1 MSRPEPLVA
10 IVDDDSSL
18 CRALGRLL
26 KAAGMQA
33 VTYASAEAF
42 LADPDRSRFDCLVLD
57 IQLGGMSGI
66 ELSQSLA
73 ASGSTTPVIFSTAHH
88 RPEIRELAMKENCV
102 AYLRKA
108 DSGESVLAAIHR
120 AIGIEHPN
128 GAAGSA

>member
-1 MSRPEPLVA
+1 MSRPEILVA

-26 KAAGMQA
+26 RAAGMQA
-33 VTYASAEAF
+33 VAYASAEAF
-42 LADPDRSRFDCLVLD
+42 LADPGRSRFDCLVID

-73 ASGSTTPVIFSTAHH
+73 ASGSTMPVIFNTAHH
-88 RPEIRELAMKENCV
+88 RPEVRELAMPNCV

-120 AIGIEHPN
+120 AIGAGHPN
-128 GAAGSA
+128 GATGSG